1 MRKLIVTASSIA
13 SATRESEQLL
23 GRRRFLRAA
32 AGGGGLALMTL
43 GLAACGGG
51 GDDAVGNESALGVKK
66 AAADSK
72 PTLDTPTLA
81 CAGASQASITVR
93 FTAGAS
99 GAPAGFSL
107 QWMKKA
113 DYDLSG
119 WPAGDSATLCEAG
132 FSGNANLSRYELAGG
147 ESVDI
152 EVGDFLFDNGA
163 STNCTEPLECGVTYV
178 FRAFAHATST
188 SKRSEWSAN
197 LECAT
202 LACTQVVVCTYTQGY
217 WKTHGPI
224 PTGNNT
230 NQWPVASLMLGSM
243 DYTDLQ
249 LLDILNTTPAGGNGL
264 VALAHQLIAT
274 KLNIAN
280 GSDATAIAAA
290 VANADALIAGLVVPP
305 IGSDRLAASTTS
317 ALTQLLD
324 DYNNGSIGPG
334 HCTSE

>member
-1 MRKLIVTASSIA
+1 MRKLIVKGNSIA
-13 SATRESEQLL
+13 SATRESEPLL
-23 GRRRFLRAA
+23 ARRRFLRAA
-32 AGGGGLALMTL
+32 AGGGGLALMTF

-51 GDDAVGNESALGVKK
+51 GDAAGNESALAVKK
-66 AAADSK
+66 AAADTK
-72 PTLDTPTLA
+72 LPLDTPTLA
-81 CAGASQASITVR
+81 CAGASQASITLR

-119 WPAGDSATLCEAG
+119 WPASDSATLCEAG
-132 FSGNANLSRYELAGG
+132 FSGNANLSRYELAAG
-147 ESVDI
+147 ESVDV

-163 STNCTEPLECGVTYV
+163 STDCMLPLECGVTYV
-178 FRAFAHATST
+178 FRAFAHATSER
-188 SKRSEWSAN
+188 KRSEWSAN

-217 WKTHGPI
+217 WKTHGPV

-230 NQWPVASLMLGSM
+230 NQWPVASLMLGSVN
-243 DYTDLQ
+243 YTDLQ

-305 IGSDRLAASTTS
+305 VGSDSLAANTTS
-317 ALTQLLD
+317 GLTHLLD
-324 DYNNGSIGPG
+324 DYNSGLTGPG

>member
-1 MRKLIVTASSIA
+1 MRKLIVKANSIA
-13 SATRESEQLL
+13 SATRESERLL

-32 AGGGGLALMTL
+32 AGSGGLALMTF

-51 GDDAVGNESALGVKK
+51 GGDDAAGTESALAVKK
-66 AAADSK
+66 TAADTR

-113 DYDLSG
+113 DYDVSG
-119 WPAGDSATLCEAG
+119 WPASDSGTLCEAG
-132 FSGNANLSRYELAGG
+132 FSGNANLSRYELASG
-147 ESVDI
+147 ESVDV

-163 STNCTEPLECGVTYV
+163 STDCLEPLECGVTYV
-178 FRAFAHATST
+178 FRAFAHATSA

-202 LACTQVVVCTYTQGY
+202 LACTQAPVCTYTQGY
-217 WKTHGPI
+217 WKTHGPV

-230 NQWPVASLMLGSM
+230 NQWPVASLTLGSVA
-243 DYTDLQ
+243 YTDLQ
-249 LLDILNTTPAGGNGL
+249 LLAILNTQPAGNGL

-274 KLNIAN
+274 KLNVAN

-305 IGSDRLAASTTS
+305 VGSDSLAAKMTS

-324 DYNNGSIGPG
+324 DYNSGLIGPG

>member
-1 MRKLIVTASSIA
+1 MQKLFFKAGSIA
-13 SATRESEQLL
+13 AATRESERLL

-32 AGGGGLALMTL
+32 AGSGGLALMTL

-51 GDDAVGNESALGVKK
+51 GDPGNESALAVKK
-66 AAADSK
+66 AAADTK
-72 PTLDTPTLA
+72 LPLDTPTLA
-81 CAGASQASITVR
+81 CAGASQSSITVR

-113 DYDLSG
+113 DYDLAG
-119 WPAGDSATLCEAG
+119 WPASDSIGLCEAG
-132 FSGNANLSRYELAGG
+132 FSGNANLSRYELAAG
-147 ESVDI
+147 ESVDV

-163 STNCTEPLECGVTYV
+163 STDCMEPLECGVTYV
-178 FRAFAHATST
+178 FRAFAHATSA

-230 NQWPVASLMLGSM
+230 NQWPVASLTLGSVG
-243 DYTDLQ
+243 YTDLQ
-249 LLDILNTTPAGGNGL
+249 LLAILNTQPGGNGL

-305 IGSDRLAASTTS
+305 LPGSGSLVPKTTDG
-317 ALTQLLD
+317 LTHLLD
-324 DYNNGSIGPG
+324 DYNNGLTGPG
-334 HCTSE
+334 HCGSE